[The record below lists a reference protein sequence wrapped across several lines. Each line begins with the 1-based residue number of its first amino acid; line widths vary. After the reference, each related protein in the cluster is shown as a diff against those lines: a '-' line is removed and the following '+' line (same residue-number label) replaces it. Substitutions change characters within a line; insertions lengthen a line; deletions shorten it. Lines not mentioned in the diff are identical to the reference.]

1 LSRSRNGWTPS
12 KGDETMKRYVGA
24 VLVGILLIL
33 ALGCGGE
40 KYHPRM
46 KDPKQQE
53 KDGKEMMK
61 DAEK

>member
-1 LSRSRNGWTPS
+1 
-12 KGDETMKRYVGA
+12 MKRCVCT
-24 VLVGILLIL
+24 VLLGILLVL

-53 KDGKEMMK
+53 KDGKEMMR
-61 DAEK
+61 DAEQ

>member
-1 LSRSRNGWTPS
+1 
-12 KGDETMKRYVGA
+12 MKRCVGA
-24 VLVGILLIL
+24 VLLGILLAL

-40 KYHPRM
+40 EYHPRM

-61 DAEK
+61 DVEK